1 MCLAIPAKVTSIDGL
16 MAQVEMAG
24 VTRETSIMMLPETKV
39 GDYVLIHAGFAIQRL
54 DEEEALETLR
64 LFEQIAGLAEE
75 DNVAQENVAQEIGD

>member
-54 DEEEALETLR
+54 DEEDALETLR
-64 LFEQIAGLAEE
+64 LFDQIASLAKE
-75 DNVAQENVAQEIGD
+75 DSVVQES

>member
-1 MCLAIPAKVTSIDGL
+1 MCLAIPAKVTSINGL

-75 DNVAQENVAQEIGD
+75 DSIAQESGD